1 MVIIRYCIGAR
12 RASKKPSCQWIH
24 LEKDNVLYVRSGLS
38 ADVSIIP
45 TLNMGRLT
53 RFFTYGTMLFWRN
66 NRWIRL
72 PIIGEN
78 QGLFIRRWD
87 TILEYLTLFLIAI
100 TAGVSHH
107 FSGLSAQCDPELNFG
122 VATEDKGPDF
132 IRFQHGCF
140 PGINGFQGSFKG
152 GAAPPFFNQAL
163 KVWRQTPKVRSI
175 PRILERS

>member
-1 MVIIRYCIGAR
+1 
-12 RASKKPSCQWIH
+12 
-24 LEKDNVLYVRSGLS
+24 
-38 ADVSIIP
+38 
-45 TLNMGRLT
+45 MGRLT
-53 RFFTYGTMLFWRN
+53 RFFHLRDDVVPGN

-87 TILEYLTLFLIAI
+87 TIPEYLTRFLTAI

-107 FSGLSAQCDPELNFG
+107 FSGLSAQCNLKPNFG

-152 GAAPPFFNQAL
+152 GAVPPFFLTRHSRFGDKPQ
-163 KVWRQTPKVRSI
+163 RYVRFRPYWSVFDK
-175 PRILERS
+175 LL